1 VNFQVLSTLTTEDK
15 QVKLITAVKEMQ
27 GIANEMRRQGKI
39 IALVPT
45 MGALHD
51 GHLKLISEGSA
62 RGDVLVVSIFV
73 NPAQFSPSEDLK
85 KYPRNLAGDLEK
97 LNEVGADVVFTP
109 TAEEIY
115 PEEFQ
120 TYVEVKE
127 LQEHLCGLFRP
138 GHFSGVATVVLKLFN
153 IVKPHIAFFGEKDYQ
168 QLKIIQRMVKDLNL
182 EVEII
187 GFPIIR
193 DENGLALSSRN
204 SYLATDENKRV
215 LSISRALRE
224 IKKEFDRGNRDTK
237 AIIEIGEKT
246 LRKVG
251 INDIDYLEICNPET
265 LKRKEL
271 AEGGDL
277 VALAVRLGG
286 ARLID
291 NITL

>member
-1 VNFQVLSTLTTEDK
+1 M
-15 QVKLITAVKEMQ
+15 KLITAVKEMQ

-39 IALVPT
+39 IAFVPT

-127 LQEHLCGLFRP
+127 LQERLCGLFRP

>member
-1 VNFQVLSTLTTEDK
+1 MLSILTTEDK

-39 IALVPT
+39 IAFVPT

-127 LQEHLCGLFRP
+127 LQERLCGLFRP

-204 SYLATDENKRV
+204 SYLATDENKRA

-237 AIIEIGEKT
+237 AIVEIGEKT
-246 LRKVG
+246 LRRVG

>member
-1 VNFQVLSTLTTEDK
+1 
-15 QVKLITAVKEMQ
+15 VKLITAVKEMQ

-39 IALVPT
+39 IAFVPT

-62 RGDVLVVSIFV
+62 KGDVLVVSIFV

>member
-1 VNFQVLSTLTTEDK
+1 MLSILTTEDK

-39 IALVPT
+39 IAFVPT

>member
-1 VNFQVLSTLTTEDK
+1 VLSILTTEDK

-39 IALVPT
+39 IAFVPT